1 MEEVSEI
8 HKTEP
13 FVYSQTIAGR
23 DAKNYGEAKNSWITG
38 TASWTMYAASQ
49 AILGIKP
56 DYDGLMIDPHLP
68 KEIKHASV
76 TRVFRGI
83 KYHININNTSSGNYQ
98 MTINGKNIDGKIIP
112 YNKETPEVSVVIN
125 L

>member
-1 MEEVSEI
+1 
-8 HKTEP
+8 
-13 FVYSQTIAGR
+13 
-23 DAKNYGEAKNSWITG
+23 
-38 TASWTMYAASQ
+38 MYAASQ

-56 DYDGLMIDPHLP
+56 DYDGLMVDPHLP

-83 KYHININNTSSGNYQ
+83 KYNITIENNNT
-98 MTINGKNIDGKIIP
+98 GKYEMFVDGKLVDGKVIP
-112 YNKETPEVSVVIN
+112 ISASKEVSVKVS